1 MGRSSGKVSKSKT
14 VSRSDKFSKTVSGFT
29 STEKEAY
36 EFALLVDNKKDLLF
50 GLDQKTDEYK
60 KLEKELVDLAGGV
73 RGQQIIIDI
82 LSRFKKTGAIS
93 SKQIDLLLKL
103 KNRASQQKAER
114 LRLPDPAPVPFSK
127 EPVDVEGE
135 VVSIKLR
142 DRDPY
147 YGEFVITVV
156 DDRGFK
162 VWGPMTNKHAYKINP
177 DGTKTALMRKGD
189 RVLFKAKLK
198 PSDRDETFGFFK
210 DPDF

>member
-1 MGRSSGKVSKSKT
+1 MGRSSGRVSKSKL
-14 VSRSDKFSKTVSGFT
+14 VSRSLVDKINSLTA
-29 STEKEAY
+29 TEKEAY
-36 EFALLVDNKKDLLF
+36 DFASLVYEKYIHAL
-50 GLDQKTDEYK
+50 GLDPKTKEYQQLK
-60 KLEKELVDLAGGV
+60 QELVDLSGGD
-73 RGQQIIIDI
+73 RSQQIVIDI
-82 LSRFKKTGAIS
+82 LTRFKKTKKIS
-93 SKQIDLLLKL
+93 PKQVDLILKL
-103 KNRASQQKAER
+103 KNQASQQKSDRA
-114 LRLPDPAPVPFSK
+114 RLPDPSPVPLAK
-127 EPVDVEGE
+127 EPIDVEGE

-210 DPDF
+210 DPEF